1 MPVNIDDIKKMPSE
15 EKLKIIDAL
24 WQSIDDDIVEQELE
38 SEEDIILREREEAY
52 KTGKMS
58 FDTWQEAQ
66 KRLKENA
73 EARLKKK

>member
-1 MPVNIDDIKKMPSE
+1 MPVNIDDIKKLPSE

-38 SEEDIILREREEAY
+38 SEEDIILREREKAY